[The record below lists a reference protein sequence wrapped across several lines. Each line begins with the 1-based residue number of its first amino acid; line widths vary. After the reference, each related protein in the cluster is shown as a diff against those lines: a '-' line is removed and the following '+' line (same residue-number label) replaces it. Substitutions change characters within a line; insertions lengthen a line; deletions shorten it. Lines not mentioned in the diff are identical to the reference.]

1 MGQAFE
7 EKKKKKFICFSLLK
21 KINMGNLF
29 SRNANESKGNKR
41 TLDSEDSFD
50 STNKRGRFD
59 QEPTIIIKESDVG
72 IVAYVNPHLKGF
84 HSILKYR

>member
-1 MGQAFE
+1 
-7 EKKKKKFICFSLLK
+7 
-21 KINMGNLF
+21 MGNLF